1 MGGWVLRVNPPLSAE
16 QIRFHG
22 TYRQEGDLTEYGGS
36 SKIDFPL
43 MNGRSQ
49 TGTNWL
55 LKPVEFGSSAVL
67 FLLHMVIYT
76 IIPLKSV
83 CLSAFA
89 NCRSQ
94 FLLDLLGRCLGLSV
108 SAESISCH
116 EFAFQFGLA
125 IFYTRKTSTISGKSG
140 G

>member
-1 MGGWVLRVNPPLSAE
+1 MEDLGAVVCGLFCWWELDFFKVAGCPFIYNPFIRISYQKFFTYDTSAA
-16 QIRFHG
+16 
-22 TYRQEGDLTEYGGS
+22 YV
-36 SKIDFPL
+36 
-43 MNGRSQ
+43 
-49 TGTNWL
+49 TNT
-55 LKPVEFGSSAVL
+55 SAQMTHL
-67 FLLHMVIYT
+67 QPCLYLQHIYT
-76 IIPLKSV
+76 IILLKSV

-94 FLLDLLGRCLGLSV
+94 FLLDLLGRCLKLSV

-125 IFYTRKTSTISGKSG
+125 IFYTRKTSKISGKSG